1 MYEMIRNVGN
11 YKHLN
16 LTEMKAPYWEMMPY
30 KAKEV
35 DRNHIMKNFVCS
47 ALGANEEL

>member
-16 LTEMKAPYWEMMPY
+16 IAEMKAAYWEMMQY
-30 KAKEV
+30 KAKVV
-35 DRNHIMKNFVCS
+35 DRNHIMKNFICS
-47 ALGANEEL
+47 APGANEEL